1 MLPKLN
7 SRRMANVNITR
18 YLHEWEG
25 GRKVSGPQSKVSD
38 FLKPYWR
45 HHVVCS
51 EFVIPGSRLRVDFVN
66 WTRRIAIE
74 VSPSGS
80 HSFNPFF
87 HKSRPGFGAAMHRE
101 FDKAEWLE
109 QVGVRLIE
117 VFDED
122 LDNLSPEWFQ
132 EKYGVTL

>member
-1 MLPKLN
+1 
-7 SRRMANVNITR
+7 
-18 YLHEWEG
+18 
-25 GRKVSGPQSKVSD
+25 
-38 FLKPYWR
+38 
-45 HHVVCS
+45 
-51 EFVIPGSRLRVDFVN
+51 
-66 WTRRIAIE
+66 
-74 VSPSGS
+74 
-80 HSFNPFF
+80 
-87 HKSRPGFGAAMHRE
+87 MHRE